1 MISNPLTISQLQ
13 QNITNAIQMSS
24 GTRNVWVQAE
34 MSDLRVSGGH
44 CYMELLEKDSSG
56 RNRAKIRAMI
66 WSSSL
71 MRIRR
76 IFIEATGRDLCSGMK
91 VMVHGNAT
99 NHGLYGISFVIDDI
113 DPTYTL
119 GDIERLR
126 REILERLQRE
136 GVHDYN
142 LRLEHPIAPQRIAV
156 ISAAGA
162 AGYGDFIN
170 QLEQNSDGFKI
181 YTVLF
186 PAVMQGE
193 KTAESVIRA
202 LEMVEQTIDLW
213 DAVVIIRGGGATT
226 DLIGFDNYD
235 IARRVAT
242 FPLPV
247 MVGIGHE
254 RDRTVLD
261 EIACIRCKTPT
272 AVAAMIIDTLR
283 KYYADITGY
292 VKSIAQ
298 YSREALK
305 GENIRLSHYGQ
316 ILPTYIRSTLM
327 QSEMQ
332 LKSIAQSLP
341 MQVKGRVSEQNL
353 RLGEYAH
360 RLKQSLSATMTR
372 EENTLSQMALRLTNR
387 AATITQ
393 QEKTRL
399 QHIDDMLRA
408 LSPDSTLRRGY
419 SITRING
426 HALTDISELTPGT
439 RIETTLAGGKI
450 ISEVVEE

>member
-1 MISNPLTISQLQ
+1 
-13 QNITNAIQMSS
+13 
-24 GTRNVWVQAE
+24 
-34 MSDLRVSGGH
+34 
-44 CYMELLEKDSSG
+44 
-56 RNRAKIRAMI
+56 
-66 WSSSL
+66 
-71 MRIRR
+71 
-76 IFIEATGRDLCSGMK
+76 
-91 VMVHGNAT
+91 
-99 NHGLYGISFVIDDI
+99 
-113 DPTYTL
+113 
-119 GDIERLR
+119 
-126 REILERLQRE
+126 
-136 GVHDYN
+136 
-142 LRLEHPIAPQRIAV
+142 
-156 ISAAGA
+156 
-162 AGYGDFIN
+162 
-170 QLEQNSDGFKI
+170 
-181 YTVLF
+181 
-186 PAVMQGE
+186 
-193 KTAESVIRA
+193 
-202 LEMVEQTIDLW
+202 
-213 DAVVIIRGGGATT
+213 
-226 DLIGFDNYD
+226 
-235 IARRVAT
+235 
-242 FPLPV
+242 
-247 MVGIGHE
+247 
-254 RDRTVLD
+254 
-261 EIACIRCKTPT
+261 
-272 AVAAMIIDTLR
+272 MIIDTLR